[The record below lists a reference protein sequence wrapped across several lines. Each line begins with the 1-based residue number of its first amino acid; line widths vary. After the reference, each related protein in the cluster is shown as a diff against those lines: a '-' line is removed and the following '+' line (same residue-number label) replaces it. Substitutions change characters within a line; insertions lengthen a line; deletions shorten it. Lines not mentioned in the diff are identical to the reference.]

1 MCVYIYLNTFT
12 NTNYIKYSSLCY
24 TLGACCLF
32 YIWECV
38 YATPTFLT
46 YWDKFI
52 LVILSLNHVCLFV
65 TPWTVAHQ
73 APLGFPGKNTRVG
86 CHCLLQ
92 GIFPTQGSNPHLLH
106 WQADS
111 LPGKILYHCRFF
123 TMRLQEAWWV
133 QCAPALGEGGLPQP
147 LPFLPP
153 QSTPALRQG
162 GESQRLRRQLSCAYP
177 QCSHQLL
184 SEELFLLVS

>member
-1 MCVYIYLNTFT
+1 M
-12 NTNYIKYSSLCY
+12 KYSSLCY

-38 YATPTFLT
+38 CATPTFLT

-52 LVILSLNHVCLFV
+52 LVILSLSYVCLFV

-92 GIFPTQGSNPHLLH
+92 GIFPTQGSPAL
-106 WQADS
+106 AGRFFTREDS
-111 LPGKILYHCRFF
+111 LPLQILYHVAPGSVVGPVSPCPGRRWPSSAVTFPSPPIHTGSRTGGRDSATVEAAVLCIPTVF
-123 TMRLQEAWWV
+123 SPTALWRAISSCFMRQ
-133 QCAPALGEGGLPQP
+133 
-147 LPFLPP
+147 
-153 QSTPALRQG
+153 
-162 GESQRLRRQLSCAYP
+162 
-177 QCSHQLL
+177 HN
-184 SEELFLLVS
+184 